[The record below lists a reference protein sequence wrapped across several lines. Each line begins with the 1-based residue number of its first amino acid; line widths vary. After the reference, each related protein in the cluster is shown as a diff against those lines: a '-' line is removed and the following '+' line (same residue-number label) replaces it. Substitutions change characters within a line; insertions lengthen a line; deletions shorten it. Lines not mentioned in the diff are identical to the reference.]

1 MKAIQVTQSGGPEVL
16 KVLDLP
22 DPTPGEAQVVVKVE
36 AAGVNYAD
44 ILSRRGVYPLAPPP
58 PFVPGFEVA
67 GTVVALGPKASGL
80 KVGDRVVGF
89 TAGSAGGYA
98 ERAVGPAALLFP
110 VPAGVSFQD
119 AAAHFINF
127 NTAYHCLRRRG
138 RLQPGETVLIQA
150 AAGGV
155 GTAAVQLAKLFGAR
169 VLACASSDDKLA
181 SVKALG
187 ADATINY
194 ATTDFAQ
201 AAKRET
207 GGRGVDVVLES
218 VGGDVFEKSVQA
230 LAPAGRL
237 VVFGAASG
245 KPGTVQVPVLQKNN
259 LTLATFSIKGTAAQ
273 DPAGLQAG
281 ALEILGLLEGGKI
294 RPVIGRT
301 YPLADA
307 AQAQQHIEGRGSTG
321 KVLLIP

>member
-1 MKAIQVTQSGGPEVL
+1 MKAVQVTKSGGPEVL

-22 DPTPGEAQVVVKVE
+22 EPTPGDGQVVVEVE

-44 ILSRRGVYPLAPPP
+44 VMSRRGLYPLAPPP
-58 PFVPGFEVA
+58 PFVLGFEIA
-67 GTVVALGPKASGL
+67 GTVAAVGPKVSGL
-80 KVGDRVVGF
+80 TMGDRVVGF
-89 TAGSAGGYA
+89 SVGSAGGYA
-98 ERAVGPAALLFP
+98 ERALCAAAGLFP
-110 VPAGVSFQD
+110 IPGGVSFED
-119 AAAHFINF
+119 AAAHFIVF
-127 NTAYHCLRRRG
+127 NTAYHCLKTRG
-138 RLQPGETVLIQA
+138 RVQPGETVLIQA

-155 GTAAVQLAKLFGAR
+155 GTAAVQLAKLYGTR
-169 VLACASSDDKLA
+169 VIGCASNDDKLA
-181 SVKALG
+181 KVKTLG

-194 ATTDFAQ
+194 ATTDFVE

-207 GGRGVDVVLES
+207 AGRGADVVLES
-218 VGGDVFEKSVQA
+218 VGGEVFEKSIQA

-245 KPGTVQVPVLQKNN
+245 KPGSVQVPVLQRNN

-273 DPAGLQAG
+273 TPDLMRAG
-281 ALEILGLLEGGKI
+281 ALELLDLLAKGKI

-307 AQAQQHIEGRGSTG
+307 AAAHQYIEGRGSYG
-321 KVLLIP
+321 KVLLKP